1 MTVTAVDG
9 GEPELELSDDP
20 TDGQRLDVMDTAPVL
35 ITLNRSGHQLNY
47 ILLTF
52 HNQGSV

>member
-35 ITLNRSGHQLNY
+35 ITLNRSGH
-47 ILLTF
+47 
-52 HNQGSV
+52 